1 MQQTKWQTDK
11 DGFIEAI
18 ENDEYAEL
26 VLPNGDTLI
35 TDWEGDGVF
44 FPYVVPTSEQTY
56 EYQDEREAEILTG
69 IYDLLG
75 VTGEIEYDENNE
87 VFVPYIDSPVP
98 REEMSIKQPV

>member
-1 MQQTKWQTDK
+1 MSNQQ
-11 DGFIEAI
+11 AI
-18 ENDEYAEL
+18 ENFKDAVREDEYAEL
-26 VLPNGDTLI
+26 TLPNGDTLI
-35 TDWEGDGVF
+35 TDWESDGVF

-98 REEMSIKQPV
+98 RAEMNIKHPV